1 MEAAQQDPGECK
13 GTIQKP
19 GREKIRRGPRH
30 LSQLQDK
37 GGGED

>member
-1 MEAAQQDPGECK
+1 MEAAQKDPGDCK

-30 LSQLQDK
+30 LLGLQDQV
-37 GGGED
+37 G